1 MRTHT
6 VSTAS
11 CRVQPARSGAFR
23 VSASTSHSAVP
34 ARWAVIRAARAA
46 SSASVEDPSKTA
58 STRPADRTWAGPITP
73 ATIERSSS
81 TPSAARAAAAQLRS
95 STGTGSAS
103 PAIATSIAALST
115 RALVPNSDSTVG

>member
-34 ARWAVIRAARAA
+34 ARWPVIRAARAA
-46 SSASVEDPSKTA
+46 S
-58 STRPADRTWAGPITP
+58 
-73 ATIERSSS
+73 
-81 TPSAARAAAAQLRS
+81 
-95 STGTGSAS
+95 SAS